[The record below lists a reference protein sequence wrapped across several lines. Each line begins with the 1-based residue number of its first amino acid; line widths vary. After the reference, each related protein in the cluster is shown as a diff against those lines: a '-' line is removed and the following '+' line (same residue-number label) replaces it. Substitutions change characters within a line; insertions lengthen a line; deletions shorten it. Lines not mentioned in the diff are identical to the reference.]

1 MIKEWMKKFDEL
13 VENRTLVNVGVGEDG
28 TLRKERCGE
37 WKTFISEYTKALIE
51 SLRMDGKNK
60 GVRDDGIHCAD
71 CGGHIVAGEC
81 DCYGYNQAV
90 TELNKKLDEILE
102 ELG

>member
-13 VENRTLVNVGVGEDG
+13 DLGRFSPYE
-28 TLRKERCGE
+28 KEHII
-37 WKTFISEYTKALIE
+37 KPFISEYTKALIE

>member
-1 MIKEWMKKFDEL
+1 MIKEWMKKFDEIWYHPKDWADKKK
-13 VENRTLVNVGVGEDG
+13 VE
-28 TLRKERCGE
+28 
-37 WKTFISEYTKALIE
+37 TFISEYTKALIE

-90 TELNKKLDEILE
+90 TEQNKKLDEILSSLE
-102 ELG
+102 RDGDERE